1 MQTKR
6 TRSFLVGMSTLG
18 VRSGHREEVLVDGGI
33 VGEFGM
39 KGSGEKI
46 IFLDKCGL
54 AGMAREHIDAGTNAF
69 DDRATDENHFERIFF
84 QGARAE
90 ENIAGELAAIAVAED
105 GHVEK
110 AERRLRR
117 IVDMSS
123 EEDCAG
129 TGAEDGVTGVGEF
142 ADGVVQAFF
151 AEKLQLRGGF
161 AAGKDEAVAG
171 FEIVDGAHLDGVR
184 AEGLQSGGVGGEVT
198 LDSED
203 ADFHGA
209 WNLKKTKSEIRKTER
224 RPPQKAAATKGGSP
238 QGLKHIYR

>member
-1 MQTKR
+1 MGLRQAFPMQTKR
-6 TRSFLVGMSTLG
+6 TRSFLVGMSSLG
-18 VRSGHREEVLVDGGI
+18 VRCGHGEEVLVDGGI

-39 KGSGEKI
+39 KGSGQKI
-46 IFLDKCGL
+46 IFLDECGP
-54 AGMAREHIDAGTNAF
+54 AGMAREHIDAGANPF

-110 AERRLRR
+110 AERGLRR
-117 IVDMSS
+117 IVDTSS
-123 EEDCAG
+123 EKDCAG

-142 ADGVVQAFF
+142 ADGLAQALF

-171 FEIVDGAHLDGVR
+171 FEIVDSADLDGVC
-184 AEGLQSGGVGGEVT
+184 AEGLQSDGVGGEVT

-209 WNLKKTKSEIRKTER
+209 WNLKKNEKRNS
-224 RPPQKAAATKGGSP
+224 
-238 QGLKHIYR
+238 